1 MRVLLVEDDIEL
13 INVLIKG
20 FKEEGIQLDGVIDTI
35 KATDYIDMVNY
46 DVIILDKNL
55 PGLDG
60 VSFCSRL
67 RQLNNRTPI
76 LILSAEG
83 DSDSKV
89 NGLNGGADDYLEKP
103 FHFPELIARIR
114 ALSKR
119 TTNIQNHILKIN
131 GLSLNL
137 MSRELKI
144 SDKIITLRNNEFN
157 LLALLLKRKNQ
168 VVTKTEIIDYIW
180 NLDDFFDLNILN
192 VTVYNLRKKI
202 ELYEDK
208 KLLHTVRGIG
218 YKIVDI

>member
-1 MRVLLVEDDIEL
+1 VRVLLVEDDIEL